1 MSNMSE
7 PMFYIEDGMLSKYFG
22 NEKHV
27 DIPEGVEFIPER
39 IFYGKQVESVYI
51 PRSVRFVSRLA
62 FYDCN
67 TLKEVTFDADCD
79 VALDWQAFGGIYSLE
94 KVTLPKRLN
103 RIRRETFLMC
113 WNLKSIRIP
122 DGVKRIGPSA
132 FDRCEKL
139 EEVILPD
146 GLEMIFNR
154 AFSNCESLKRIVI
167 PDSVRY
173 IGEHAFS
180 ECKAFEEVH
189 LPEALE
195 EMENMAFFNCG
206 LRGEV
211 RIPSH
216 VRRITSNCFFYCKN
230 LEKIS
235 YPASSSFCKFEDFRR
250 IYAQDEKAKWSDQSP
265 THENNAENV
274 NAFES
279 PFEGCDQAIVEAY

>member
-1 MSNMSE
+1 MSE
-7 PMFYIEDGMLSKYFG
+7 PLFYIEDGVLYEYFG

-27 DIPEGVEFIPER
+27 DIPEGVSFIPER
-39 IFYGKQVESVYI
+39 IFFGKQVESVSL
-51 PRSVRFVSRLA
+51 PRSVRFVSELA
-62 FYDCN
+62 FYDCP

-79 VALDWQAFGGIYSLE
+79 VSLDWRAFAGVYSLE
-94 KVTLPKRLN
+94 KVTLPRHLN
-103 RIRRETFLMC
+103 RIRRETFQMC
-113 WNLKSIRIP
+113 WELKSIRVP

-139 EEVILPD
+139 EEVILPE
-146 GLEMIFNR
+146 GLEEICNR
-154 AFSNCESLKRIVI
+154 AFEYCSSLKRIVI

-180 ECKAFEEVH
+180 KCTALEEVH

-195 EMENMAFFNCG
+195 ELGDLAFFCCA
-206 LRGEV
+206 LRGEI

-216 VRRITSNCFFYCKN
+216 ARQISNSCFTSCGC

-235 YPASSSFCKFEDFRR
+235 YPASCSIRKDDDIHGDNTGGAISTGLGHIFFYK
-250 IYAQDEKAKWSDQSP
+250 
-265 THENNAENV
+265 NNAENV

-279 PFEGCDQAIVEAY
+279 PFVGCNQAVVEAY